1 MQIQIILTYSYTVS
15 YILHQLNFIFIFYK
29 FLRTQ
34 KTIKTL
40 GTLVVLEGL
49 EQEKYP
55 IYCVTGCRVCQQTHE
70 GTYPAAHEQR
80 PLPRQ
85 PQMEI
90 VFMYLSIYFSL
101 LPILHSVSLAL
112 FRIQRETTGS
122 CGSRTSMEH
131 FFFPFFFF
139 SAKPFATRAC
149 ATQK

>member
-15 YILHQLNFIFIFYK
+15 YILHQLIFIFIFCK

-90 VFMYLSIYFSL
+90 VFMYLSLYISLCSPFYTACPWHFSEY
-101 LPILHSVSLAL
+101 
-112 FRIQRETTGS
+112 REK
-122 CGSRTSMEH
+122 RQAVVAVELQWNI
-131 FFFPFFFF
+131 FFSFFF